1 MLAFRF
7 CAVAKLKIMFEKQ
20 IWKLFKMNMS
30 DFNKADRQ
38 IEKILLEV
46 YEKGKKEGKKEQ
58 NIKINTMLR
67 SALANER

>member
-1 MLAFRF
+1 
-7 CAVAKLKIMFEKQ
+7 MFEKQ

-58 NIKINTMLR
+58 NIKINTLL
-67 SALANER
+67 SGCVGK

>member
-7 CAVAKLKIMFEKQ
+7 CAVVKLKIMFEKQ

-67 SALANER
+67 SALANYR

>member
-7 CAVAKLKIMFEKQ
+7 AVTKLKIMFEKQ

-46 YEKGKKEGKKEQ
+46 YEKGKKEGKREQ

-67 SALANER
+67 SALAK